1 MELKKAKLE
10 ELIGATQK
18 IIEAQQDDK
27 KKLLFG
33 LTEEN
38 KEEITELNELL
49 DTSIIED
56 PDKSY
61 DLFYN
66 GIQKF
71 LLSVLP
77 KDPKIRKPILE
88 LKSIL
93 LTGNER
99 ENINS
104 GKRGADSRMTYMAS
118 MENVIDIITEWS
130 MSPHD
135 YMKLG
140 YLLLNKNKELGYIPQ
155 TRDISDYI

>member
-1 MELKKAKLE
+1 MELKKDKLE
-10 ELIGATQK
+10 ELIGATQR
-18 IIEAQQDDK
+18 IIEAQQNDK

-38 KEEITELNELL
+38 REEIEELNELL
-49 DTSIIED
+49 NVSLIED

-77 KDPKIRKPILE
+77 KDTNIRKPILE

-93 LTGNER
+93 LTGKEKK
-99 ENINS
+99 NINS
-104 GKRGADSRMTYMAS
+104 GKRGADSRMLS
-118 MENVIDIITEWS
+118 I
-130 MSPHD
+130 
-135 YMKLG
+135 
-140 YLLLNKNKELGYIPQ
+140 LLLSGVCHLMI
-155 TRDISDYI
+155 I

>member
-1 MELKKAKLE
+1 MELRKEKLE

-38 KEEITELNELL
+38 RDEIKELNELL
-49 DTSIIED
+49 NTSIIED
-56 PDKSY
+56 PEKSY

-66 GIQKF
+66 GIQNF

-77 KDPKIRKPILE
+77 KTSEIRTPILE

-93 LTGNER
+93 LTGKEKK
-99 ENINS
+99 NIKS
-104 GKRGADSRMTYMAS
+104 GKRGADSRMSYMSS
-118 MENVIDIITEWS
+118 MESVIDIITEWS

-135 YMKLG
+135 YMKLA
-140 YLLLNKNKELGYIPQ
+140 YLLLNKNKELGFIPES
-155 TRDISDYI
+155 RDISDYM

>member
-1 MELKKAKLE
+1 M
-10 ELIGATQK
+10 
-18 IIEAQQDDK
+18 
-27 KKLLFG
+27 
-33 LTEEN
+33 
-38 KEEITELNELL
+38 
-49 DTSIIED
+49 
-56 PDKSY
+56 
-61 DLFYN
+61 
-66 GIQKF
+66 
-71 LLSVLP
+71 
-77 KDPKIRKPILE
+77 KIR
-88 LKSIL
+88 
-93 LTGNER
+93 TGKER

>member
-1 MELKKAKLE
+1 MELKKDKLE
-10 ELIGATQK
+10 ELIGATQR
-18 IIEAQQDDK
+18 IIEAQQNDK

-38 KEEITELNELL
+38 KEEIEELNELL
-49 DTSIIED
+49 NVSLIED

-77 KDPKIRKPILE
+77 KDTKIRQPILE

-93 LTGNER
+93 LTGKEKK
-99 ENINS
+99 NINS
-104 GKRGADSRMTYMAS
+104 GKRGADSRMTYMSS

-135 YMKLG
+135 YMKLA
-140 YLLLNKNKELGYIPQ
+140 YLLLNKNKQLGFIPEN
-155 TRDISDYI
+155 RDISDYM